1 MTARYRRSCW
11 TRYHPREATTR
22 TIISRSLPV
31 VVDHPSTAHSIGRQF
46 SKCKCKCRIL
56 KRDIGDKICASICC
70 GDEWHLGTNL
80 TMMMM
85 MMFSHMC
92 WRIASHHITNGVPD
106 LNHHTVHIVVHC
118 SSYHHH
124 HFRIDPLHIH
134 FSTEIV
140 DNFEKSECEVVG
152 LHDPLYHLIVMVAE

>member
-11 TRYHPREATTR
+11 TRYHPREAITR
-22 TIISRSLPV
+22 TIISRSLPEV
-31 VVDHPSTAHSIGRQF
+31 VGHPSTAHSIGRQF
-46 SKCKCKCRIL
+46 SKCKYECRAFEGYWSGIL
-56 KRDIGDKICASICC
+56 VIKFVRVFVV
-70 GDEWHLGTNL
+70 DEWHLGTNL

-85 MMFSHMC
+85 ISHMC
-92 WRIASHHITNGVPD
+92 WRITSHRITNGVPD

-124 HFRIDPLHIH
+124 FRIEPLHIH

-140 DNFEKSECEVVG
+140 DNFEKSDCEVVG
-152 LHDPLYHLIVMVAE
+152 LHDPL